1 MKNIMLFILLFSVAG
16 VYAQQN
22 FQFTPEK
29 PQAGDLITITY
40 EPAGDI
46 ANTQLPVEGWV
57 YFQGSRTE
65 SEVDQVAQDII
76 LKKEG
81 KKYTSTV
88 KTDTSHNFLY
98 FGFTADNKFDNNFNE
113 GYWIQ
118 LYDGEKLKKGSYLNL
133 ASLYDYNP
141 VGVKE
146 NNEKRLD
153 NMEKEFKLYPES
165 KKSNLSQ
172 YAGLLAL
179 VKKAEAAPLIQ
190 KEIESILNEGLKEE
204 TDYSNLVMLYVIAKL
219 PEQAKKIIASR
230 KEKFPNGKWMVNE
243 ARQKFMLE
251 KDPVKKE
258 QILNDISRKVE
269 SDENWKQVKPSLPY
283 LKQEIANIYGNK
295 KDWEGFKNAVAKSGL
310 NDKTQLASLYNN
322 TAWEMQKT
330 SENIKYAEEMS
341 RFATMHAKAEWIK
354 PEGIKPAYLTRK
366 QWDKQREFTY
376 AMYADTYAMV
386 MYRMGE
392 YKKGLPYTKDAA
404 LTIHKSNDPEQ
415 NNTYAL
421 LAEKALPVNKYKK
434 ELEQFV
440 KDGKS
445 TGEIK
450 EILKRAYVKEKK
462 SEDGFTEY
470 VAALEK
476 ESYVKML
483 AELRKSMLSETAP
496 SFALLDLDGKKVDIS
511 DLKGKV
517 VVVDFWATWCG
528 PCIASFPGMQK
539 MVNKYKDKPDVRFV
553 FIDTWEQGEKKEK
566 NAGDFM
572 TSKKYTFHVLMDN
585 DNKVVEQF
593 KVNGIPT
600 KFVIDKEGVIRYKSV
615 GYNGSDDK
623 LISELTAMIEMAGNP
638 AKNAL

>member
-1 MKNIMLFILLFSVAG
+1 MKNTFLFFLLFSVAG
-16 VYAQQN
+16 VCAQQK

-46 ANTQLPVEGWV
+46 ANTQFPVEGVV
-57 YFQGSRTE
+57 YLQGSN
-65 SEVDQVAQDII
+65 VQAADDIA

-81 KKYTSTV
+81 KKYTASV
-88 KTDTSHNFLY
+88 QTDTSHNFIY
-98 FGFTADNKFDNNFNE
+98 FGFTADKKTDNNFNE
-113 GYWIQ
+113 GYRIQ
-118 LYDGEKLKKGSYLNL
+118 LYQGEKLKKGSHL
-133 ASLYDYNP
+133 SLSQFYSYNA
-141 VGVKE
+141 VGVE
-146 NNEKRLD
+146 RNGEKALE
-153 NMEKEFKLYPES
+153 NMEKEFTLYPDS
-165 KKSNLSQ
+165 KKKNVMG
-172 YAGLLAL
+172 YARLLISE
-179 VKKAEAAPLIQ
+179 KKEQAAPLIQ
-190 KEIESILNEGLKEE
+190 KEIEFILKEGLKEE
-204 TDYSNLVMLYVIAKL
+204 SDYANLEMLYNTAKL
-219 PEQAKKIIASR
+219 PEQAKFITASK
-230 KEKFPNGKWMVNE
+230 KEKFPNGKWMMGE
-243 ARQKFMLE
+243 TMQKFMAE

-258 QILNDISRKVE
+258 QLLSEVSAKIA
-269 SDENWKQVKPSLPY
+269 SDENWKEVKVHLPFY
-283 LKQEIANIYGNK
+283 RKQLANVYREK
-295 KDWEGFKNAVAKSGL
+295 KDWEGFKQALIKSGFTDD
-310 NDKTQLASLYNN
+310 NDQASFYNN

-341 RFATMHAKAEWIK
+341 RFATMHAKAEWMK
-354 PEGIKPAYLTRK
+354 PAGIKPAYLTKK

-404 LTIHKSNDPEQ
+404 LAIHKSNDAGQ

-421 LAEKALPVNKYKK
+421 LAEKALPVSKYKK

-462 SEDGFTEY
+462 SEDGFTDY
-470 VAALEK
+470 VATLEK

-593 KVNGIPT
+593 KVNGIPA

-615 GYNGSDDK
+615 GYNGSDDM

>member
-1 MKNIMLFILLFSVAG
+1 MKNIILFFLLFFVAG

-22 FQFTPEK
+22 FRFTPEK
-29 PQAGDLITITY
+29 PQAGDLIHITY
-40 EPAGDI
+40 EPAGNI
-46 ANTQLPVEGWV
+46 ANTQSPVEGVV
-57 YFQGSRTE
+57 YLLNGG
-65 SEVDQVAQDII
+65 DQAADDMV
-76 LKKEG
+76 LKKDG
-81 KKYTSTV
+81 KKYTASV
-88 KTDTSHNFLY
+88 QTDTSHNFVY
-98 FGFTADNKFDNNFNE
+98 FGFTADKKTDNNFND
-113 GYWIQ
+113 GYRIQ
-118 LYDGEKLKKGSYLNL
+118 LYDGEKIKKGSNL
-133 ASLYDYNP
+133 SLSQFYDYNS
-141 VGVKE
+141 VDVK
-146 NNEKRLD
+146 NNADKQLEY
-153 NMEKEFKLYPES
+153 MEKEFTLYPES
-165 KKSNLSQ
+165 KKTNLVP
-172 YAGLLAL
+172 YARLLTS
-179 VKKAEAAPLIQ
+179 VKKAEAPSLIQ
-190 KEIESILNEGLKEE
+190 KEIEYILKEGLKEE
-204 TDYSNLVMLYVIAKL
+204 TDYTNLEMLYIITKL
-219 PEQAKKIIASR
+219 PEQAKQVSVSR
-230 KEKFPNGKWMVNE
+230 KEKFPNGKWTVNE
-243 ARQKFMLE
+243 VRNKFILE

-258 QILNDISRKVE
+258 QILNDISGKIE
-269 SDENWKQVKPSLPY
+269 SDENWKDVKTSLPY
-283 LKQEIANIYGNK
+283 LKIELATVYGNK
-295 KDWEGFKNAVAKSGL
+295 KDWQGFKKVVTNFEVTDT
-310 NDKTQLASLYNN
+310 NQLASLYNN
-322 TAWEMQKT
+322 IAWEMQKT

-341 RFATMHAKAEWIK
+341 RFATMHAKAEWM
-354 PEGIKPAYLTRK
+354 KPAGTKPANFTKK
-366 QWDKQREFTY
+366 QWDKQKELNY

-386 MYRMGE
+386 LYRMGE
-392 YKKGLPYTKDAA
+392 YKKGFPFTKDAA
-404 LTIHKSNDPEQ
+404 LGIHKGNDAGQ

-421 LAEKALPVNKYKK
+421 LAEKTLPVGEYKK
-434 ELEQFV
+434 ALEQFV

-445 TGEIK
+445 TDDIK
-450 EILKRAYVKEKK
+450 DVLKSAYVKEKK
-462 SEDGFTEY
+462 SGDGFADY

-483 AELRKSMLSETAP
+483 AELRKSMLSEPAP

-572 TSKKYTFHVLMDN
+572 TSKKYSFHVLMDN

-600 KFVIDKEGVIRYKSV
+600 KFVIDKEGLIRYKSV

>member
-1 MKNIMLFILLFSVAG
+1 MKNIILFFLLFAGAG
-16 VYAQQN
+16 VYAQQK

-29 PQAGDLITITY
+29 PQAGDLIKITY

-46 ANTQLPVEGWV
+46 ANTLSPVEAVV
-57 YFQGSRTE
+57 YLTGSKGQAAE
-65 SEVDQVAQDII
+65 DLV

-81 KKYTSTV
+81 KKYTAAV
-88 KTDTSHNFLY
+88 QTDTSLRFIY
-98 FGFTADNKFDNNFNE
+98 FGFTADEKTDNNSNE

-118 LYDGEKLKKGSYLNL
+118 LYDGEKIKKGSYLNL
-133 ASLYDYNP
+133 SDFYVYNM

-146 NNEKRLD
+146 NADKQFEFI
-153 NMEKEFKLYPES
+153 EKEFALYPES
-165 KKSNLSQ
+165 KKTNVVQ
-172 YAGLLAL
+172 YARLLTL

-190 KEIESILNEGLKEE
+190 KEIESVLNGGLKDE
-204 TDYSNLVMLYVIAKL
+204 TDYTNLEVLYIIAKL
-219 PEQAKKIIASR
+219 PEQAKKISASK

-243 ARQKFMLE
+243 VRQKFMLE

-269 SDENWKQVKPSLPY
+269 SDENWKHVKPSIPY
-283 LKQEIANIYGNK
+283 LKQEIANIYSNK
-295 KDWEGFKNAVAKSGL
+295 KDWKGFKNAVAKSDST
-310 NDKTQLASLYNN
+310 DKNQLASLYNN

-330 SENIKYAEEMS
+330 NENIEYAEEMS
-341 RFATMHAKAEWIK
+341 RFATMHAKAEWMK
-354 PEGIKPAYLTRK
+354 PAGIKPVYLTKK
-366 QWDKQREFTY
+366 QWDKQREATY
-376 AMYADTYAMV
+376 AMYADTYAMI

-404 LTIHKSNDPEQ
+404 LAIHKGNNAGH

-421 LAEKALPVNKYKK
+421 LAEKALPVSKYKK
-434 ELEQFV
+434 DLEQFV

-462 SEDGFTEY
+462 SDAGFDDY
-470 VAALEK
+470 VADLEK
-476 ESYVKML
+476 ESYMKML

-553 FIDTWEQGEKKEK
+553 FIDTWEQGDKKEK

-572 TSKKYTFHVLMDN
+572 ASKKYTFHVLMDN

-600 KFVIDKEGVIRYKSV
+600 KFIIDKEGLIRYKSV
-615 GYNGSDDK
+615 GYNGSDDR

-638 AKNAL
+638 VKNAL

>member
-1 MKNIMLFILLFSVAG
+1 MKNIMLFFLLFSVFG
-16 VYAQQN
+16 VYAQQK

-46 ANTQLPVEGWV
+46 ANTLFPVEGVV
-57 YFQGSRTE
+57 YLQGSK
-65 SEVDQVAQDII
+65 AQTADDIA

-81 KKYTSTV
+81 KKYTAMIQ
-88 KTDTSHNFLY
+88 TDTSHNFIY
-98 FGFTADNKFDNNFNE
+98 FAFTADKKTDNNFND

-118 LYDGEKLKKGSYLNL
+118 LYDGEKIKKGSHLNL
-133 ASLYDYNP
+133 TEFYNNNS
-141 VGVKE
+141 VGVERNSRKALE
-146 NNEKRLD
+146 NL
-153 NMEKEFKLYPES
+153 EKEFMLYPEN
-165 KKSNLSQ
+165 KKINLFG
-172 YAGLLAL
+172 YTRLLASE
-179 VKKAEAAPLIQ
+179 KKEHAVAFLQ
-190 KEIESILNEGLKEE
+190 KEIELILKEGLKEE
-204 TDYSNLVMLYVIAKL
+204 LDYSHLEFLYNTAKL
-219 PEQAKKIIASR
+219 PEQEKFITAAK
-230 KEKFPNGKWMVNE
+230 KEKFPNGGWAAGEML
-243 ARQKFMLE
+243 QKYMSE
-251 KDPVKKE
+251 KDIIKKE
-258 QILNDISRKVE
+258 QLLNEISAKIA
-269 SDENWKQVKPSLPY
+269 SDDNWKQYQSSLPFY
-283 LKQEIANIYGNK
+283 KQQLANVYKDK
-295 KDWEGFKNAVAKSGL
+295 KDWEGFRNAVAKSGIT
-310 NDKTQLASLYNN
+310 DKDHLASFYNN

-330 SENIKYAEEMS
+330 SENIKYAEELS
-341 RFATMHAKAEWIK
+341 RFATMHAKGEWM
-354 PEGIKPAYLTRK
+354 KPAGTRPVYLTKKR
-366 QWDKQREFTY
+366 WDKQRESNY

-386 MYRMGE
+386 LYRMGE
-392 YKKGLPYTKDAA
+392 YKKGFPFAKEAA
-404 LTIHKSNDPEQ
+404 LGIHKSNDAGQ

-421 LAEKALPVNKYKK
+421 LAEKTLPVSRYKK
-434 ELEQFV
+434 DLEQFT

-445 TGEIK
+445 TDEIK

-462 SEDGFTEY
+462 SEDGFTDY

-572 TSKKYTFHVLMDN
+572 VSKKYTFHVLMDN

-638 AKNAL
+638 ARNAL

>member
-1 MKNIMLFILLFSVAG
+1 MKSVMLFFLLFSVAG
-16 VYAQQN
+16 VYAQQK

-29 PQAGDLITITY
+29 PQAGDLIRITY

-46 ANTQLPVEGWV
+46 ANTLVPVEGVV
-57 YFQGSRTE
+57 YLQGST
-65 SEVDQVAQDII
+65 DQADDMV
-76 LKKEG
+76 LKKDG
-81 KKYTSTV
+81 KKYTATV
-88 KTDTSHNFLY
+88 QTDTSHNFIY
-98 FGFTADNKFDNNFNE
+98 FSFTADKKTDNNFND

-118 LYDGEKLKKGSYLNL
+118 LYDGEKIKKGSHLSL
-133 ASLYDYNP
+133 ARFYNFNMA
-141 VGVKE
+141 GVKE
-146 NNEKRLD
+146 NADKQFAFF
-153 NMEKEFKLYPES
+153 EKELTLYPES
-165 KKSNLSQ
+165 KKTNLVQ
-172 YAGLLAL
+172 YARLLTSF
-179 VKKAEAAPLIQ
+179 KKAEAVPLIQ
-190 KEIESILNEGLKEE
+190 KEIESLLKEGLKEE
-204 TDYSNLVMLYVIAKL
+204 TDYTNLEMLYIITKL
-219 PEQAKKIIASR
+219 PEQAKNISISR
-230 KEKFPNGKWMVNE
+230 KEKFPNGKWTVNE
-243 ARQKFMLE
+243 VRNKFMLE

-258 QILNDISRKVE
+258 QLLNDISGKVE
-269 SDENWKQVKPSLPY
+269 SDENWKDVKPSLPY
-283 LKQEIANIYGNK
+283 LKQEIANIYANK
-295 KDWEGFKNAVAKSGL
+295 KDWVGFKNAVAKSGL
-310 NDKTQLASLYNN
+310 TDKNQLASLYNN

-330 SENIKYAEEMS
+330 SENIQYAEEMS
-341 RFATMHAKAEWIK
+341 RFATMHAKAEWLK
-354 PEGIKPAYLTRK
+354 PAGIKPAYLPKK
-366 QWDKQREFTY
+366 QWDKQREFAY

-404 LTIHKSNDPEQ
+404 LTIHKSNNPEQ

-421 LAEKALPVNKYKK
+421 LAEKALPVSEYKT

-445 TGEIK
+445 TGGIK

-462 SEDGFTEY
+462 TEDGFTDY

-476 ESYVKML
+476 ESYIKML
-483 AELRKSMLSETAP
+483 AELRKSMLNETAP

-553 FIDTWEQGEKKEK
+553 FIDTWEQGDKKEK

-600 KFVIDKEGVIRYKSV
+600 KFIIDKEGMIRYKSV

>member
-1 MKNIMLFILLFSVAG
+1 MKKIILFFLLFSVAG

-22 FQFTPEK
+22 FRFTPEK
-29 PQAGDLITITY
+29 PQAGDLIHITY
-40 EPAGDI
+40 EPAGNI
-46 ANTQLPVEGWV
+46 ANTQSPVEGVV
-57 YFQGSRTE
+57 YLLNGR
-65 SEVDQVAQDII
+65 DQAADDMV
-76 LKKEG
+76 LKKDG
-81 KKYTSTV
+81 KKYTASV
-88 KTDTSHNFLY
+88 QTDTSHNFVY
-98 FGFTADNKFDNNFNE
+98 FGFTADKKTDNNFDE
-113 GYWIQ
+113 GYRIQ
-118 LYDGEKLKKGSYLNL
+118 LYDGEKIKKGSNL
-133 ASLYDYNP
+133 SLSRFYDYNS
-141 VGVKE
+141 VEVK
-146 NNEKRLD
+146 D
-153 NMEKEFKLYPES
+153 NADKQLEYMEKEFTLYPES
-165 KKSNLSQ
+165 KKTNLPQ
-172 YAGLLAL
+172 YARLLTS
-179 VKKAEAAPLIQ
+179 VKKAEAFTLIQ
-190 KEIESILNEGLKEE
+190 NEIESFLKGGLKDE
-204 TDYSNLVMLYVIAKL
+204 TDYSALEMLYIAAKL
-219 PEQAKKIIASR
+219 PEQGKFITAAK
-230 KEKFPNGKWMVNE
+230 KEKFPNGNWKAGEMM
-243 ARQKFMLE
+243 QKYTAE
-251 KDPVKKE
+251 KDITKKE
-258 QILNDISRKVE
+258 QLLDSISVKMA
-269 SDENWKQVKPSLPY
+269 SDENWKQFQPSLPFY
-283 LKQEIANIYGNK
+283 KQHLADAYRVK
-295 KDWEGFKNAVAKSGL
+295 KDWDGFKNVLIKFGVTDT
-310 NDKTQLASLYNN
+310 NQLASLYNN

-341 RFATMHAKAEWIK
+341 RFATMHAKAEWMK
-354 PEGIKPAYLTRK
+354 PAGIKPAYLTKK

-404 LTIHKSNDPEQ
+404 LAIHKSNDAGQ

-421 LAEKALPVNKYKK
+421 LAEKALPVSKYKK

-462 SEDGFTEY
+462 SEDGFTDY
-470 VAALEK
+470 VATLEK

-566 NAGDFM
+566 NAVDFM

-600 KFVIDKEGVIRYKSV
+600 KFVIDKDGVIRYKSV